1 MYIQGI
7 GSISAQKLNAR
18 QGELQMINGGTSV
31 FHCVEPDYKE
41 LIPPMQLRRMS
52 KVVRIGIAAAKAALL
67 DAGLEK
73 IDMITTGT
81 AYGCLA
87 DTEIFLSK
95 LLQQDEQMLTPTAF
109 IQSTHNTVSGQIALL
124 LGCHGH
130 NFTYVHR
137 GHSWESALQEA
148 LLFSRENAALQILC
162 GGIDEMTNHSHEII
176 KRFGTYKKEE
186 ESIEAHSDGTVA
198 GEGSH
203 LFVMSA
209 EHSPQSYARVQDIC
223 LCNTHDTV
231 SNQLQKFLSKQ
242 NLLLNDIALV
252 MSGDNGDIRYGAE
265 MAALF
270 GAVPDDKLLKYKR
283 FCGEYPTSGSFGMA
297 LAASAIKHQQ
307 LPRGLNVASVA
318 YHGGAILLHNH
329 YKNQYHSFILLQS
342 I

>member
-7 GSISAQKLNAR
+7 GSISAQKFNAR
-18 QGELQMINGGTSV
+18 QGACETVSGSKSV
-31 FHCVEPDYKE
+31 FQCVEPDYKD

-67 DAGLEK
+67 DAAEEK

-87 DTEIFLSK
+87 DTEIFLTK

-148 LLFSRENAALQILC
+148 LLFSRENASLRILC

-176 KRFGTYKKEE
+176 QRFGSYKKEE
-186 ESIEAHSDGTVA
+186 ESIEVQSAGTIA
-198 GEGSH
+198 GEGAN
-203 LFVMSA
+203 LFVLSA
-209 EHSPQSYARVQDIC
+209 EHNQHSYARVQDIC
-223 LCNTHDTV
+223 LCNTHETV
-231 SNQLQKFLSKQ
+231 LNQLQKFLHRQS
-242 NLLLNDIALV
+242 LLPDDISLV
-252 MSGDNGDIRYGAE
+252 LSGDNGDIRYDAVMAE
-265 MAALF
+265 LF
-270 GAVPDDKLLKYKR
+270 GSVPDDKLLRYKM
-283 FCGEYPTSGSFGMA
+283 FCGEYPTSGAFGMA

-307 LPRGLNVASVA
+307 LPQGMNVSSVI
-318 YHGGAILLHNH
+318 YKGGPILLHNH
-329 YKNQYHSFILLQS
+329 YKNQYHSFMLLQAL
-342 I
+342 

>member
-148 LLFSRENAALQILC
+148 FLFSRENAALQILC

-198 GEGSH
+198 GEGAH

-223 LCNTHDTV
+223 LCNTLDTV

-252 MSGDNGDIRYGAE
+252 LSGDNGDIRYGAE

-318 YHGGAILLHNH
+318 YHGGTILLHNH